1 MDGERWQALN
11 PPEVAF
17 SLGGDA
23 IRRNAEQDALSAVY
37 HTALGVSTTEKEM
50 SMSHYMTALAMK
62 QKGLK
67 PAAKIVLY
75 WIADHHNG
83 ETGACFPSHKRLAE
97 VCEMTDRSIRNQ
109 IDILKQMGLIEVI
122 DRKRPNGSQTSNAYC
137 LMLKDDTDRKN
148 IPTPQENISAT
159 PVQNFPTHNLVN
171 NNLGKE
177 LLNNNDHFEDFWAA
191 YPRKVA
197 KGNARKAFAAA
208 MKKATIEEISAGL
221 NKQLAAL
228 SKKERQYIPHAS
240 TWLNGERWNDEPTDN
255 DEPKRHATIDAIAF
269 AARNRT
275 APREDIF

>member
-1 MDGERWQALN
+1 
-11 PPEVAF
+11 
-17 SLGGDA
+17 
-23 IRRNAEQDALSAVY
+23 
-37 HTALGVSTTEKEM
+37 
-50 SMSHYMTALAMK
+50 MSHYMTALAMK

-75 WIADHHNG
+75 WLADHHNG
-83 ETGACFPSHKRLAE
+83 ETGMCFPSLKTLAKE
-97 VCEMTDRSIRNQ
+97 CEMDVATVKRHLVSLEQ
-109 IDILKQMGLIEVI
+109 SGLIE
-122 DRKRPNGSQTSNAYC
+122 RNRRQRENGSQTSTQYSLHLVEPLAQNA
-137 LMLKDDTDRKN
+137 
-148 IPTPQENISAT
+148 PPPSAKCAS
-159 PVQNFPTHNLVN
+159 PLAQKQPPLNLGN
-171 NNLGKE
+171 NNLGNE
-177 LLNNNDHFEDFWAA
+177 LSKINDHFEDFWAA

-240 TWLNGERWNDEPTDN
+240 TWLNGERWNDEPTDK

>member
-1 MDGERWQALN
+1 
-11 PPEVAF
+11 
-17 SLGGDA
+17 
-23 IRRNAEQDALSAVY
+23 
-37 HTALGVSTTEKEM
+37 
-50 SMSHYMTALAMK
+50 MSHYMTALAMK

-75 WIADHHNG
+75 WLADHHNG
-83 ETGACFPSHKRLAE
+83 ETGMCFPSLKTLAKE
-97 VCEMTDRSIRNQ
+97 CEMDVATVKRHLVSLEQ
-109 IDILKQMGLIEVI
+109 SGLIE
-122 DRKRPNGSQTSNAYC
+122 RNRRQRENGSQTSTQYSLHLAEPLAQNA
-137 LMLKDDTDRKN
+137 
-148 IPTPQENISAT
+148 PPPSAKCAS
-159 PVQNFPTHNLVN
+159 PLAQKQPPHNFGN
-171 NNLGKE
+171 NNLGNEPFKI
-177 LLNNNDHFEDFWAA
+177 NDHFEDFWAA

>member
-1 MDGERWQALN
+1 
-11 PPEVAF
+11 
-17 SLGGDA
+17 
-23 IRRNAEQDALSAVY
+23 
-37 HTALGVSTTEKEM
+37 
-50 SMSHYMTALAMK
+50 MSHYMTALAMK

-75 WIADHHNG
+75 WLADHHNG
-83 ETGACFPSHKRLAE
+83 ETGMCFPSLKTLAKE
-97 VCEMTDRSIRNQ
+97 CEMDVATVKRHLVNLEQS
-109 IDILKQMGLIEVI
+109 GLIE
-122 DRKRPNGSQTSNAYC
+122 RNRRQRENGSQTSTQYSLHLAEPLAQNAPPPSAKC
-137 LMLKDDTDRKN
+137 
-148 IPTPQENISAT
+148 AT
-159 PVQNFPTHNLVN
+159 PLAQKHTPLNLGN
-171 NNLGKE
+171 NNLGNEPSKI
-177 LLNNNDHFEDFWAA
+177 NDHFEDFWAA

>member
-1 MDGERWQALN
+1 
-11 PPEVAF
+11 
-17 SLGGDA
+17 
-23 IRRNAEQDALSAVY
+23 
-37 HTALGVSTTEKEM
+37 
-50 SMSHYMTALAMK
+50 MSHYMTALAMK

-75 WIADHHNG
+75 WLADHHNG
-83 ETGACFPSHKRLAE
+83 ETGDCFPSHKRLAE
-97 VCEMTDRSIRNQ
+97 VCEMTDRSIRTHLEA
-109 IDILKQMGLIEVI
+109 LKQAGLIEIV
-122 DRKRPNGSQTSNAYC
+122 DRKRPNGSQTSNAYK
-137 LMLKDDTDRKN
+137 LLLTDHDTGKN
-148 IPTPQENISAT
+148 IPSPTENISDP
-159 PVQNFPTHNLVN
+159 PVLNFPTHNLGN
-171 NNLGKE
+171 NNLGNEPSKI
-177 LLNNNDHFEDFWAA
+177 NDHFEDFWAA

>member
-1 MDGERWQALN
+1 MHSFDPDIAARVGLNAAVIYQNIVWWTQKNAANGKHMHDGRYWTYNSIRAF
-11 PPEVAF
+11 EVLF
-17 SLGGDA
+17 PYLTGKQ
-23 IRRNAEQDALSAVY
+23 IR
-37 HTALGVSTTEKEM
+37 TALDKLETSGLIVSGNFNKAGYDRTKWYCPSEQVDLPKK
-50 SMSHYMTALAMK
+50 ANGIA
-62 QKGLK
+62 QKGEPIPVSK
-67 PAAKIVLY
+67 PDIKPDLLY
-75 WIADHHNG
+75 
-83 ETGACFPSHKRLAE
+83 
-97 VCEMTDRSIRNQ
+97 
-109 IDILKQMGLIEVI
+109 
-122 DRKRPNGSQTSNAYC
+122 
-137 LMLKDDTDRKN
+137 
-148 IPTPQENISAT
+148 
-159 PVQNFPTHNLVN
+159 
-171 NNLGKE
+171 
-177 LLNNNDHFEDFWAA
+177 NDHFEDFWAA